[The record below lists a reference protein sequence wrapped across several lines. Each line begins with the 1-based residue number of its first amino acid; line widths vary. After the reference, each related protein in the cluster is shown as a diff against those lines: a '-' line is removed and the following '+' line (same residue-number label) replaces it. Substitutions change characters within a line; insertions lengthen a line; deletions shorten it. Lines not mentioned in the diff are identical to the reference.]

1 MGSIFPYATDGISA
15 LCDGGSFSR
24 QLKTNKATSERIQCQ
39 IYLST
44 VEREWVREMN
54 ISQLNLNAK
63 RLNSTRIPRGQIARC
78 NGSRTSET
86 RCPKVNSSSWSSC
99 CCYR

>member
-1 MGSIFPYATDGISA
+1 MAVILTTKVQSTV
-15 LCDGGSFSR
+15 

-54 ISQLNLNAK
+54 ISQLNLNA
-63 RLNSTRIPRGQIARC
+63 C
-78 NGSRTSET
+78 
-86 RCPKVNSSSWSSC
+86 V
-99 CCYR
+99 